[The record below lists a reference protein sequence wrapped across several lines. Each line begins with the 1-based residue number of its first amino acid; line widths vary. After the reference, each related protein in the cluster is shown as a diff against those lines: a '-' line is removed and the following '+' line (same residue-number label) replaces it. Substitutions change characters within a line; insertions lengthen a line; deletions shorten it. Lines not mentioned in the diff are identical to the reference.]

1 MGKCAVCNC
10 HCDLLLWKNPLKTG
24 KYFFGSLLVLL
35 ILKKVNLITFF
46 LRVLYTVFFISGSIE
61 FLTKAFL
68 GQGLVTK
75 YGVKQ
80 CPNTVYYIKP
90 YIDEFLKQ
98 LPVKQAKF
106 RKLVFAEVPK
116 NTFKAFLVAYCLHK
130 LFSWFSLWTL
140 LFVVDLSV
148 FTLPLVYTKYQNEIE
163 TTLCKLHKCGKDKL
177 NQCLNQVCDQLEP
190 HLKKIGPLNSILQNL
205 KQKHTAA
212 ETVEA
217 KETASATSTG
227 VELPKVPETRPAAT
241 QEFDVDQLVK
251 ETAAAAAAAAA
262 SHHTEQ
268 REEKQ
273 L

>member
-1 MGKCAVCNC
+1 MGACADCNC
-10 HCDLLLWKNPLKTG
+10 RCELLLWKNPLETG

-35 ILKKVNLITFF
+35 TLKKVNLITFF
-46 LRVLYTVFFISGSIE
+46 LRVFYTIFFITGSVE

-80 CPNTVYYIKP
+80 CPNTVLYIKP

-106 RKLVFAEVPK
+106 RKLVFAEIPK
-116 NTFKAFLVAYCLHK
+116 NTFKASLVTYCLHK

-140 LFVVDLSV
+140 LFVADLSI
-148 FTLPLVYTKYQNEIE
+148 FILPLVYTKYQKEIE
-163 TTLCKLHKCGKDKL
+163 ATLCKLNKCGKEKL
-177 NQCLNQVCDQLEP
+177 SQGFNQVCGQLEP

-205 KQKHTAA
+205 KQKQPATEEKATEVAA
-212 ETVEA
+212 EVT
-217 KETASATSTG
+217 SATSTG
-227 VELPKVPETRPAAT
+227 VELPKVPETRPAT

-251 ETAAAAAAAAA
+251 DAAAAATAA
-262 SHHTEQ
+262 SSHVKPTE
-268 REEKQ
+268 EQ